1 MAVCAA
7 RRMSADLGSAV
18 QVMILARAI
27 SLSLLMG
34 TSALSTSVTRD
45 FKYCS
50 VANLTLLFGVW
61 VVHDK
66 FKHD

>member
-1 MAVCAA
+1 MAVWAA

-34 TSALSTSVTRD
+34 TSALSTWTAEPKSADIR
-45 FKYCS
+45 
-50 VANLTLLFGVW
+50 
-61 VVHDK
+61 
-66 FKHD
+66 